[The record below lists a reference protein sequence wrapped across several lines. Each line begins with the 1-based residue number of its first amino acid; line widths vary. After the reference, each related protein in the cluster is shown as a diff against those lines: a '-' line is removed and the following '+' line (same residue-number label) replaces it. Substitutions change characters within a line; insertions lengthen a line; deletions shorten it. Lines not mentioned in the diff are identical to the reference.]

1 LAAALSALP
10 AQLEQRRIDL
20 VHTAANILDKHNL
33 IKYDRKTG
41 NFQLTDLGR
50 VASHFYITFQSMA
63 VFNEYLKPNMS
74 DIELFRVFSLSSEFK
89 YMAVRQ
95 EEKVELAQLLDRVP
109 IPVKESMEEASA
121 KVNVLLQAYISRV
134 KLEGY
139 ALMADMTYITQSA
152 GRIMRAIFE
161 IVLRRGWAAVTEK
174 TLNLC
179 LAIQVRRVVGRC
191 QP

>member
-1 LAAALSALP
+1 MAAALSALP